1 MTDLAARPH
10 GRLVRV
16 RDGLTPAE
24 WARAGGMTGVIAGL
38 HVVGWGMLAAAAG
51 GRYHITRTEIFG
63 FGTGILA
70 YTLGMRHAFDADH
83 IAAIDNT
90 TRKLAGEGK
99 RPLSTG
105 FFFSLGHSSVVFVL
119 ALLLNFGI
127 RALDN
132 QVRNGSSGL
141 HTMTGI
147 IGTGV
152 SGTFLYLIAAL
163 NVVVL
168 AGIVKVF
175 RDMRNQAY
183 NDTELEEQL
192 ARRGLMNRFLGPLA
206 RRVDTPWK
214 MYPIGVL
221 FGLGFDTATEV
232 ALLVLAGSAVV
243 SGLPFYAILSLPV
256 LFAAGMCLFDT
267 ADGCF
272 MNFAYDWAFARPVRK
287 VYYNLTITG
296 LSVFVAF
303 FIGTV
308 EILGLIEQEYR
319 LGGGK
324 VRVSASSAASLRSR
338 VMPGIVISSVRWWRV
353 RLRRVGS
360 ARRTGRPGR
369 PGGGRWRGRAGGAGW
384 AGTRCRCG
392 SRRRSRRR
400 IPCGSPVRRAGAQ
413 PVAEHAGVCFAAQA
427 GHAGGLVVGGQL
439 GTLAVE
445 GVDLGADLG
454 VFVGAGSLS
463 RKTTLPG
470 Q

>member
-1 MTDLAARPH
+1 VTDLAARPH
-10 GRLVRV
+10 GRLAGV
-16 RDGLTPAE
+16 RDALTPRE
-24 WARAGGMTGVIAGL
+24 WARAGAMAATIIGL
-38 HVVGWGMLAAAAG
+38 NVLGWGMLAAVVG
-51 GRYHITRTEIFG
+51 GHYHIARTEIFG

-90 TRKLAGEGK
+90 TRKLVGEGK

-105 FFFSLGHSSVVFVL
+105 FFFSLGHSSIVFVL

-127 RALDN
+127 RALDD

-175 RDMRNQAY
+175 REMRNGAF
-183 NDTELEEQL
+183 DDKELEEQL
-192 ARRGLMNRFLGPLA
+192 AKRGLMNRFLGPLA

-214 MYPIGVL
+214 MYPIGLL

-243 SGLPFYAILSLPV
+243 SGLPFYAILSLPI

-308 EILGLIEQEYR
+308 EILGLIEQEYQ
-319 LGGGK
+319 LGGGFWTFMGNFDINK
-324 VRVSASSAASLRSR
+324 
-338 VMPGIVISSVRWWRV
+338 
-353 RLRRVGS
+353 
-360 ARRTGRPGR
+360 
-369 PGGGRWRGRAGGAGW
+369 AG
-384 AGTRCRCG
+384 
-392 SRRRSRRR
+392 
-400 IPCGSPVRRAGAQ
+400 
-413 PVAEHAGVCFAAQA
+413 F
-427 GHAGGLVVGGQL
+427 VV
-439 GTLAVE
+439 V
-445 GVDLGADLG
+445 G
-454 VFVGAGSLS
+454 VFVLTWAVALAVWHFGKIEQKWDTA
-463 RKTTLPG
+463 KAAAPD
-470 Q
+470 